1 MPLNTIARDISFT
14 DSTTLDSFSRVRVSE
29 VSQKTFIDFP
39 YGITNDPKIKLN
51 IGSAIRPTITYN
63 STNRSAIFS
72 KTTATTGVNIITI
85 TSANPSNLKVGY
97 TFKGYIS
104 FKFLNTSLLTSTEL
118 TGVGF
123 GGESF
128 DSVFNGGYLLL
139 ANSTGYALR
148 TYSTTFGGTSTNT
161 VNRSSWDDKL
171 DGTGPSGLTID
182 FTKAQI
188 FFVKA
193 NTGYDFSTSLSTGSL
208 AAGAFRRVF
217 ALKLPTT
224 SPTTYAFMKVIL
236 KSLKIINTGS
246 VPLYW
251 ELRAMEAIPSTSTSI
266 NPNSIL
272 EINTTVSTTTTVSS
286 KIVALA
292 GFAAS
297 GEITVTKIPESIA
310 NGYPIDETNGSVP
323 TAERGISLWITP
335 VSSTTAVSANV
346 TLNYKE
352 IYLSISYNTIGAQAS
367 SSNLTNLSTLTYAS
381 TSFVKMTGANTFTL
395 DTNTYLTTSAA
406 ASTYQPIDAD
416 LTSWAGV
423 TRASGFDTFAATPS
437 SANLISLITDETGT
451 GALVF
456 ANSPALSGTPTAPT
470 ATANDNSTKLATT
483 AYVDNAVS
491 AGGGLTFNQVQRI
504 AFLKI

>member
-193 NTGYDFSTSLSTGSL
+193 NTGRLTKITYGFVIDGEEIPIYSEYIGKTGNVVSGVQNWISNFNPYVFTNQNTVTSAGDVLEVYSMSATIEDDGSKSTPIQYDFSTSLSTGSL

-352 IYLSISYNTIGAQAS
+352 IYL
-367 SSNLTNLSTLTYAS
+367 
-381 TSFVKMTGANTFTL
+381 
-395 DTNTYLTTSAA
+395 
-406 ASTYQPIDAD
+406 
-416 LTSWAGV
+416 
-423 TRASGFDTFAATPS
+423 
-437 SANLISLITDETGT
+437 
-451 GALVF
+451 
-456 ANSPALSGTPTAPT
+456 
-470 ATANDNSTKLATT
+470 
-483 AYVDNAVS
+483 
-491 AGGGLTFNQVQRI
+491 
-504 AFLKI
+504 